1 MESKLSTLSNNQQ
14 LDNDTE
20 SGSPSKYQKHHNI
33 KHQTNT
39 VDIQVL
45 RRIAKRYYLI
55 LLVAIL
61 FVCITLQNIRSY
73 DYTSLFIATISTND
87 TLTILPRVDESA
99 EKRILVN
106 IDTPYFKIE
115 NDEFGRPKPIMPIK
129 QANEAI
135 YTMPDEKDWLLSTST
150 NEEPHDSSNKVIPKI
165 LHKVILT
172 NTGGFPEY
180 FDEIINTT
188 TTNRD
193 STSPPKEGILIH
205 AHLSWFKMNGDYDIR
220 YYNLHLARLY
230 LQRYYHPIFLRAFD
244 CIEAF
249 SGKTNLFRYL
259 LVYREGGFYSDW
271 KQECKVDGLLHWLSS
286 DNTTWFSA
294 FDQPY
299 TRSNHMQ
306 NAFFGTPPQSPIL
319 ARAINISLQK
329 LQSRA
334 DLQEED
340 MGRGVFAMCGVAVFG
355 QAFEDVANKNGWVLP
370 HRGRKERNQHWE
382 KIPNVRLGEFN
393 YKQTNFQRFFY
404 GDKLIIVHKC
414 RQCGQHQDWP
424 GTGECWNEYTT

>member
-1 MESKLSTLSNNQQ
+1 M
-14 LDNDTE
+14 
-20 SGSPSKYQKHHNI
+20 
-33 KHQTNT
+33 
-39 VDIQVL
+39 
-45 RRIAKRYYLI
+45 
-55 LLVAIL
+55 
-61 FVCITLQNIRSY
+61 
-73 DYTSLFIATISTND
+73 
-87 TLTILPRVDESA
+87 
-99 EKRILVN
+99 
-106 IDTPYFKIE
+106 
-115 NDEFGRPKPIMPIK
+115 
-129 QANEAI
+129 
-135 YTMPDEKDWLLSTST
+135 
-150 NEEPHDSSNKVIPKI
+150 
-165 LHKVILT
+165 
-172 NTGGFPEY
+172 
-180 FDEIINTT
+180 
-188 TTNRD
+188 
-193 STSPPKEGILIH
+193 IH
-205 AHLSWFKMNGDYDIR
+205 AHLSWYKLNGDYDIR

-355 QAFEDVANKNGWVLP
+355 QAFEDVANKNGWAYHIVE
-370 HRGRKERNQHWE
+370 GKKE
-382 KIPNVRLGEFN
+382 
-393 YKQTNFQRFFY
+393 TN
-404 GDKLIIVHKC
+404 I
-414 RQCGQHQDWP
+414 
-424 GTGECWNEYTT
+424 GTRYQV